1 MRKVDGLAVSAEI
14 RPVEWQ
20 ERHALAQRRRFTRR
34 DVHLQARVRTSGG
47 VVEAVI
53 ENISRGGAFLRV
65 QLPAEAKDLVA
76 TIELPQG
83 RGLHVRAKVKWRR
96 TEPAGV
102 GVEFAEFLGE
112 SVA

>member
-1 MRKVDGLAVSAEI
+1 MD
-14 RPVEWQ
+14 WQ
-20 ERHALAQRRRFTRR
+20 ELDALVQRRRFIRR
-34 DVHLQARVRTSGG
+34 DVELQAQVRTRGG
-47 VVEAVI
+47 LLGATI

-65 QLPAEAKDLVA
+65 QLPVEAEDLVA
-76 TIELPQG
+76 MIELPHG

-112 SVA
+112 SLP